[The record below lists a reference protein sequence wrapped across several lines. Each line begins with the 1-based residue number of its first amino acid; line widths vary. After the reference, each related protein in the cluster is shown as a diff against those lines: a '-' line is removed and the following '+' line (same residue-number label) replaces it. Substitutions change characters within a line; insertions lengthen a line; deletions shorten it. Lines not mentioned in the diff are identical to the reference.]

1 MAYDPGTNLA
11 FVPVINNCAKFTS
24 GKAFFIKG
32 QPYWGSSLT
41 LIDNQASG
49 AFKAIDV
56 TTGRIKWEVAT
67 RSPMVAGALATGGG
81 LVFTGDA
88 EGFFTAYDSQ
98 TGKDLWTF
106 QCGSGHHSGPVTY
119 TLDGRQYIVVCAGW
133 GGWTAGFAGD
143 GAPWLRNARRGNTLF
158 VFALPEDGKSEK

>member
-1 MAYDPGTNLA
+1 M
-11 FVPVINNCAKFTS
+11 
-24 GKAFFIKG
+24 
-32 QPYWGSSLT
+32 
-41 LIDNQASG
+41 
-49 AFKAIDV
+49 

-67 RSPMVAGALATGGG
+67 RSPMVAGVLATGGG

-106 QCGSGHHSGPVTY
+106 QCGSGHHSGPITY
-119 TLDGRQYIVVCAGW
+119 VLDGRQYIAVCAGW

-143 GAPWLRNARRGNTLF
+143 GAPGCATLAAVTPCLSLRFPRMPSRKN
-158 VFALPEDGKSEK
+158 E